1 MPFWSKTI
9 IEPPLFFHGSFYSSA
24 YFKGTL
30 KFWDQYV
37 RDLIDIKY
45 LQLYFYHRPK
55 TAAIFHIAKHASENE
70 LEGTVVD
77 VEHGLD
83 KHLTERNDASC
94 DENLQTQ
101 TRLQKRCNKLNSGY
115 TNNTLKNVDK
125 PKTWKAISRAKRSK

>member
-1 MPFWSKTI
+1 M
-9 IEPPLFFHGSFYSSA
+9 
-24 YFKGTL
+24 
-30 KFWDQYV
+30 
-37 RDLIDIKY
+37 
-45 LQLYFYHRPK
+45 YFYHRPEN
-55 TAAIFHIAKHASENE
+55 ASIFHIAKHASENE

-125 PKTWKAISRAKRSK
+125 PKTRKAISRAKRSKSNDYN